1 MVRAVSLA
9 RYTLAEMGRVW
20 SEEHKFKLW
29 LDVELAV
36 CRARAATGEIPP
48 EAMHDISRATV
59 DIDRINEL
67 EKVKKHDVVSFLSSV
82 AESVGENARYIHV
95 GLTSYDI
102 VDTALALRLRDATDI
117 LLEDLASLE
126 KAITR
131 RAIEHKDTLM
141 AGRTHGVHAEPITF
155 GFKLAIWVD
164 DVRQCI
170 KNLKASAEQ
179 VNYGKIS
186 GPVGTH
192 ATVSPAIEEDAC
204 AQLGLKPAPV
214 SSQIVQRDRHAHYL
228 TTLALVASTL
238 EKFAVE
244 IRSLQR
250 TEVREVEEPFAGGQA
265 GSSAMPHKRN
275 PELAERVCGL
285 ARVMRGNA
293 ITSMESVALWHERDL
308 SNSSAERL
316 IIPESCILLDYCIDL
331 MARVIDGMSVY
342 PQRMLRN
349 LESSY
354 GLVFSQRV
362 LLKLI
367 DAGMSREKAY
377 RIVQRNAMIAWQE
390 EKPFKELLGS
400 DPAVRAVMT
409 TGELDGVFDYQY
421 YLTHIGTAFDRLNI
435 EVDQEPEVTA

>member
-1 MVRAVSLA
+1 M
-9 RYTLAEMGRVW
+9 
-20 SEEHKFKLW
+20 
-29 LDVELAV
+29 
-36 CRARAATGEIPP
+36 
-48 EAMHDISRATV
+48 
-59 DIDRINEL
+59 
-67 EKVKKHDVVSFLSSV
+67 
-82 AESVGENARYIHV
+82 
-95 GLTSYDI
+95 
-102 VDTALALRLRDATDI
+102 
-117 LLEDLASLE
+117 
-126 KAITR
+126 
-131 RAIEHKDTLM
+131 
-141 AGRTHGVHAEPITF
+141 
-155 GFKLAIWVD
+155 
-164 DVRQCI
+164 
-170 KNLKASAEQ
+170 
-179 VNYGKIS
+179 
-186 GPVGTH
+186 
-192 ATVSPAIEEDAC
+192 
-204 AQLGLKPAPV
+204 

-285 ARVMRGNA
+285 ARVIRGNA
-293 ITSMESVALWHERDL
+293 ITAMESVALWHERDL

-331 MARVIDGMSVY
+331 MARVVGGMSVY

-367 DAGMSREKAY
+367 DLGLSREEAY
-377 RIVQRNAMIAWQE
+377 RIVQRNAMVAWRE
-390 EKPFKELLGS
+390 EKQLKDLLGS
-400 DPAVRAVMT
+400 DPSVSAVMT
-409 TGELDGVFDYQY
+409 TSDLEALFDYQY

-435 EVDQEPEVTA
+435 PVDQETEVTA

>member
-1 MVRAVSLA
+1 MSLA
-9 RYTLAEMGRVW
+9 RYILPEMGQVW

-36 CRARAATGEIPP
+36 CEARAAAGEIPP
-48 EAMHDISRATV
+48 EAMQDISRATV

-82 AESVGENARYIHV
+82 AESVGENARFIHV

-102 VDTALALRLRDATDI
+102 VDTALALRLRDSTDI
-117 LLEDLASLE
+117 LLKDLQALE

-164 DVRQCI
+164 DVRQCVA
-170 KNLKASAEQ
+170 NLKASAEQ
-179 VNYGKIS
+179 VSYGKIS

-204 AQLGLKPAPV
+204 GRLGLKAAPV
-214 SSQIVQRDRHAHYL
+214 SSQIVQRDRHAHFL
-228 TTLALVASTL
+228 STLALIASTL

-244 IRSLQR
+244 VRSLQR
-250 TEVREVEEPFAGGQA
+250 TELREVEEPFSGGQA

-275 PELAERVCGL
+275 PELSERVCGL
-285 ARVMRGNA
+285 ARVIRANA
-293 ITSMESVALWHERDL
+293 ITAMESVALWHERDL

-316 IIPESCILLDYCIDL
+316 IIPESCILLDYSIDL

-342 PQRMLRN
+342 PERMLRN
-349 LESSY
+349 LESSF

-362 LLKLI
+362 LIALI
-367 DAGMSREKAY
+367 GAGMSREKAY
-377 RIVQRNAMIAWQE
+377 RIVQRNAMTAWRE
-390 EKPFKELLGS
+390 EKQLRDLLGS
-400 DPAVRAVMT
+400 DPDVRAVMT
-409 TGELDGVFDYQY
+409 TSGLDELFDYQY
-421 YLTHIGTAFDRLNI
+421 YLAHIGTAFERLNI
-435 EVDQEPEVTA
+435 KVDQETEVTA

>member
-1 MVRAVSLA
+1 
-9 RYTLAEMGRVW
+9 MGRVW

-36 CRARAATGEIPP
+36 CEARAAAGEIPP
-48 EAMHDISRATV
+48 EAMQDISRATV

-82 AESVGENARYIHV
+82 AESVGDNARFIHV

-102 VDTALALRLRDATDI
+102 VDTALALRLRDSTNI
-117 LLEDLASLE
+117 LLKDLQALE
-126 KAITR
+126 TAVTK

-164 DVRQCI
+164 DVRQCVQ
-170 KNLKASAEQ
+170 NLKTSAEQ
-179 VNYGKIS
+179 VSYGKIS

-204 AQLGLKPAPV
+204 SRLGLKAAPV

-228 TTLALVASTL
+228 STLALIASTL

-250 TEVREVEEPFAGGQA
+250 TEVREVEEPFSGGQA

-275 PELAERVCGL
+275 PELSERVCGL
-285 ARVMRGNA
+285 ARVIRGNA
-293 ITSMESVALWHERDL
+293 ITAMESVALWHERDL

-316 IIPESCILLDYCIDL
+316 IFPESCILLDYSIDL
-331 MARVIDGMSVY
+331 MARVIEGMSVY
-342 PQRMLRN
+342 PRRMLSN

-362 LLKLI
+362 LITLI

-377 RIVQRNAMIAWQE
+377 RIVQRNAMTAWRE
-390 EKPFKELLGS
+390 EKQLRELLGS
-400 DPAVRAVMT
+400 DPDVRAVMST
-409 TGELDGVFDYQY
+409 SDLHDIFDYQY
-421 YLTHIGTAFDRLNI
+421 YLAHIGTAFERLNI
-435 EVDQEPEVTA
+435 KVDQETEVTA